1 MQVAPEK
8 PVVTL
13 SLKVG
18 LPLMLIV
25 SLLCSGPLMVS
36 PEVKKIRRQGTAG
49 LPSGRP
55 CHQ

>member
-1 MQVAPEK
+1 MAPEK

-13 SLKVG
+13 SLKLG
-18 LPLMLIV
+18 LPLTLSV

-36 PEVKKIRRQGTAG
+36 PLVKKIRTQSNPG

-55 CHQ
+55 CHH